1 MHLSQSRLF
10 ESFSLYMPF
19 AKSREFLQRGRKNVC
34 YLATMS
40 IVFCCL
46 CTGGWPSCKTY
57 FLPWWEWV
65 LICVCVCL
73 CLMVVCLA
81 GLSSHGIVDDHHCY
95 TIHNVCMY
103 EWWGSSCAWL
113 CSYFVCLQGYEHVVC
128 FVGGLYVHKTCTFMF
143 YIYTI
148 YVCNICTI
156 LYIFTISVHYSCTLL
171 FNENL

>member
-19 AKSREFLQRGRKNVC
+19 AKSREFLQRGRKMYVT
-34 YLATMS
+34 LQP
-40 IVFCCL
+40 CL
-46 CTGGWPSCKTY
+46 LCFVAY
-57 FLPWWEWV
+57 V
-65 LICVCVCL
+65 LEGDLVVKLTSFRDESECWYVCVCL

-95 TIHNVCMY
+95 TIYNVCMY

-156 LYIFTISVHYSCTLL
+156 WYIFTIFVHYSCTLL

>member
-65 LICVCVCL
+65 LICVCVFVFDGCLLGRAIISWHCWWSPLLYYIQRMYVWMMRFFMCMALQLL
-73 CLMVVCLA
+73 CLFTRLRTCCMFCWWPVC
-81 GLSSHGIVDDHHCY
+81 
-95 TIHNVCMY
+95 TQNM
-103 EWWGSSCAWL
+103 
-113 CSYFVCLQGYEHVVC
+113 
-128 FVGGLYVHKTCTFMF
+128 YVHVL
-143 YIYTI
+143 YIY
-148 YVCNICTI
+148 YLCV
-156 LYIFTISVHYSCTLL
+156 
-171 FNENL
+171 